1 MSRATSAI
9 RPVGIILALAIGAL
23 SAVPARASA
32 AELATAQGTIAIRE
46 APAGQRSPTC
56 AELVVE
62 ARDALDNHLIGLT
75 HAEDDASGVCRYAL
89 SVPAQSAVWLH
100 PRPVL
105 VDSVRSAAAEIR
117 SPADSAPARGPLPSA
132 TRERVSTASVQL
144 RFRIVAPETQFFA
157 PGERKTV
164 SLTY

>member
-1 MSRATSAI
+1 MRLAMSTISFASLVSSLAVVALGVAPGGVHAT
-9 RPVGIILALAIGAL
+9 
-23 SAVPARASA
+23 
-32 AELATAQGTIAIRE
+32 ELATAQGTIAIRE

-62 ARDALDNHLIGLT
+62 ARDALDNHLIGQT
-75 HAEDDASGVCRYAL
+75 HAEADAGGACRYAV
-89 SVPAQSAVWLH
+89 SVPAQSAIWLH

-105 VDSVRSAAAEIR
+105 VDSVRSAAAENHMASDAGAMR
-117 SPADSAPARGPLPSA
+117 SAAN
-132 TRERVSTASVQL
+132 RERVATGSVQL
-144 RFRIVAPETQFFA
+144 RFRIVSPDTFFFL